1 MGFQAHKDWDDEPL
15 IPIEKRRHVALTE
28 TQYKAV
34 QDSILG
40 NIHLGDDRDAI
51 LKAFDL
57 TGDDSLFCHWHSS
70 GCECGGCGYARR
82 IKALCE
88 KLEKGA

>member
-1 MGFQAHKDWDDEPL
+1 M
-15 IPIEKRRHVALTE
+15 RSVTLTE

-57 TGDDSLFCHWHSS
+57 TGDDSTFCHWHSK
-70 GCECGGCGYARR
+70 GCECLGCSRARR
-82 IKALCE
+82 HQALLAR
-88 KLEKGA
+88 LEAKV

>member
-1 MGFQAHKDWDDEPL
+1 MRQ
-15 IPIEKRRHVALTE
+15 ITLTN
-28 TQYKAV
+28 TQYRAV

-40 NIHLGDDRDAI
+40 NIHLGDERDAI

-70 GCECGGCGYARR
+70 ECECLGCSRARR
-82 IKALCE
+82 HQVLLVR
-88 KLEKGA
+88 LEAECNV

>member
-1 MGFQAHKDWDDEPL
+1 MGFQAHKDWEDEPP
-15 IPIEKRRHVALTE
+15 IPTDRRWVALTE

-40 NIHLGDDRDAI
+40 NIRLGDERDAI

-57 TGDDSLFCHWHSS
+57 TGDDSTFCHWHSS
-70 GCECGGCGYARR
+70 GCECQGCGYAGR
-82 IKALCE
+82 IRTLLV
-88 KLEKGA
+88 KLEAGA